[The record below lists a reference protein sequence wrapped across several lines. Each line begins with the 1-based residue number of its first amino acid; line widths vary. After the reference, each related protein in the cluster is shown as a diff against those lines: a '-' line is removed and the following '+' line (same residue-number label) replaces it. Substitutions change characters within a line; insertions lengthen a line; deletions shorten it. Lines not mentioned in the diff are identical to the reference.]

1 MTPLAR
7 HFLLLV
13 PTLASCADSG
23 SSCPKSFPDAPDAS
37 RVYEVPVS
45 ELEAAGGEDGDIDVA
60 TCGAM
65 CEARGAMVVWDNVT
79 GCTADVSD
87 TEAVGDSGEPLG
99 VLTCTGKFH
108 EVCMGGRTPAGRARV
123 CRARGSATG
132 RYLARMATDEALS
145 VVAFRQLARDLQRLG
160 APEEF
165 VRAALAAAQ
174 DETRHARLVAALAR
188 RHGAR
193 PPRAHVGAAPAPN
206 LGELG
211 AQNAAAGCVT
221 ETWSA
226 LLVRHQTL
234 HAPDPEMR
242 RVFAIIAA
250 DELRHAELSWAIHA
264 WAEQAGVSGAAL
276 RAHIQT
282 SADRLGRRAGRRA
295 PAGLGL
301 PTAARARALHQE
313 LQSRV
318 WSAAP
323 TPASTV
329 NVRAAR

>member
-13 PTLASCADSG
+13 PTLAGCVDSG
-23 SSCPKSFPDAPDAS
+23 SSCGQSVLDAPEGS
-37 RVYEVPVS
+37 RIYEVPVP
-45 ELEAAGGEDGDIDVA
+45 ELEAAAGEDGDIDVA
-60 TCGAM
+60 TCATLCDGQ
-65 CEARGAMVVWDNVT
+65 ESWIVWDNVT

-87 TEAVGDSGEPLG
+87 TEAAGDSGEPLG

-108 EVCMGGRTPAGRARV
+108 EVCLGGRTPAGRARV

-145 VVAFRQLARDLQRLG
+145 VVAFRQLARDLERLG
-160 APEEF
+160 APAEL
-165 VRAALAAAQ
+165 VQGALAAAQ

-193 PPRAHVGAAPAPN
+193 PPRAQVGAASAPN
-206 LGELG
+206 LGELA

-226 LLVRHQTL
+226 LMVRHQAL

-264 WAEQAGVSGAAL
+264 WAEEAGVSGLAL
-276 RAHIQT
+276 RAQVHQ
-282 SADRLGRRAGRRA
+282 SAERLGRRVGRRA
-295 PAGLGL
+295 PVGLGL
-301 PTAARARALHQE
+301 PTPARARALHQE
-313 LQSRV
+313 LQSRL